1 MPTLS
6 IFDANGVNRT
16 SRGELFGIEV
26 KIKGKSHKSIIS
38 IDDILQLVQN
48 HPTYVEKILSL
59 AGETNEEETQV
70 KKYKHL
76 IIGV

>member
-26 KIKGKSHKSIIS
+26 KVKGKSHKSIIS
-38 IDDILQLVQN
+38 IDDILQLVKN
-48 HPTYVEKILSL
+48 HPTYIEKTLSL
-59 AGETNEEETQV
+59 AGENKEEETQV
-70 KKYKHL
+70 KKFNHFR
-76 IIGV
+76 IGV